1 MTNFQKIELTQKYEF
16 SNLSFSISEKLS
28 NSLRLE
34 SLDTE
39 DYGEVL
45 HVRLIDRSYIKILS
59 NRVKELL
66 VDHKD
71 AKMPLDSFLEQFRE
85 IYSDDL
91 DVQQLQS
98 DLKDL
103 IVIQENSI
111 GNAKHFYTLNST
123 DYFSFF

>member
-1 MTNFQKIELTQKYEF
+1 M
-16 SNLSFSISEKLS
+16 
-28 NSLRLE
+28 RLE
-34 SLDTE
+34 GDG
-39 DYGEVL
+39 DEVDPWSI
-45 HVRLIDRSYIKILS
+45 RLIDRSYIKILS

-103 IVIQENSI
+103 IVIQEISI
-111 GNAKHFYTLNST
+111 GNAKHFYALNSN
-123 DYFSFF
+123 F

>member
-1 MTNFQKIELTQKYEF
+1 M
-16 SNLSFSISEKLS
+16 
-28 NSLRLE
+28 
-34 SLDTE
+34 
-39 DYGEVL
+39 
-45 HVRLIDRSYIKILS
+45 
-59 NRVKELL
+59 
-66 VDHKD
+66 DHKD

-111 GNAKHFYTLNST
+111 GNATYFYTLNST
-123 DYFSFF
+123 DYFSFLQNWFPSNCAVYVFKLY

>member
-39 DYGEVL
+39 DHGEVL

-111 GNAKHFYTLNST
+111 GNAKTFLCFEFN
-123 DYFSFF
+123 